1 MSLYLGIDFAS
12 VDGNR
17 PIDWAKARMG
27 GCRFVIIRAG
37 FGAWTDPAFRA
48 EVQRARAVGLIVS
61 AYLMPLYAK
70 GSPSVTAQ
78 VAPFRRAILPI
89 GPGSFPPALDV
100 EFSGGIAKT
109 GRSRRELLMLV
120 CDFVAEM
127 RSVFGVAP
135 LLYTSARVWDGED
148 ADSLDADRLGKPIGD
163 VDVSALRDC
172 VPWLARYPYN
182 YKLPAVGDDASEK
195 AIAERLPMPPVP
207 RQWGYVRIHQYQGDA
222 RGFAGAIGQC
232 DMNRFF
238 ALAKGSTGPGVSW
251 LQRRL
256 AMAEGTPGV
265 FDEPTAIALGEVQR
279 RAGIVDD
286 EIMGPQTF
294 SHVAWC
300 NP

>member
-100 EFSGGIAKT
+100 EFSGGTVKT
-109 GRSRRELLMLV
+109 GRTRRELLELV
-120 CDFVAEM
+120 VAFVAEM

-135 LLYTSARVWDGED
+135 ILYTSARVWDGSD
-148 ADSLDADRLGKPIGD
+148 ADSLNADESD
-163 VDVSALRDC
+163 VDVSSLRDC
-172 VPWLARYPYN
+172 VPWLARYPYD
-182 YKLPAVGDDASEK
+182 YRLPAIGDDAGEK

-207 RQWGYVRIHQYQGDA
+207 KLWGYCRIHQYQGDA
-222 RGFAGAIGQC
+222 RGFAATIGQC
-232 DMNRFF
+232 DVNRFF
-238 ALAKGSTGPGVSW
+238 AITPGATGPSVSW
-251 LQRRL
+251 VQRRL
-256 AMAEGTPGV
+256 AMAEATPGV
-265 FDEPTAIALGEVQR
+265 FDTPTVIALRAFQR
-279 RAGIVDD
+279 SAGLSDD
-286 EIMGPQTF
+286 AVIGPQTF
-294 SHVAWC
+294 SHLAWA